1 MANLDASIN
10 PAELK
15 VLVVDD
21 IPLNIMLIG
30 KMLSLHGIKIQKA
43 GNGVEALKMIEADR
57 PHLVLIDLIM
67 PEMTGYEVIEK
78 VRTTLS
84 KEELPMIV
92 LSALNSN
99 DDIVKAMK
107 LGANDFITKPVLA
120 ERLYNSVFTNINNLL
135 AAK

>member
-10 PAELK
+10 PADLK

-43 GNGVEALKMIEADR
+43 NNGIEALKMIEADR

-67 PEMTGYEVIEK
+67 PEMTGYEVLEK
-78 VRTTLS
+78 VRMTIP
-84 KEELPMIV
+84 KEELPMVV

-120 ERLYNSVFTNINNLL
+120 ERLFNSVFNQINNLL